1 MPCRASA
8 ADDSPGCCRKAQGT
22 VDCPRF
28 RRVSADRTSG
38 GDDLW
43 QMGFASGMGW
53 PQRV

>member
-1 MPCRASA
+1 
-8 ADDSPGCCRKAQGT
+8 
-22 VDCPRF
+22 
-28 RRVSADRTSG
+28 VSADRTSG